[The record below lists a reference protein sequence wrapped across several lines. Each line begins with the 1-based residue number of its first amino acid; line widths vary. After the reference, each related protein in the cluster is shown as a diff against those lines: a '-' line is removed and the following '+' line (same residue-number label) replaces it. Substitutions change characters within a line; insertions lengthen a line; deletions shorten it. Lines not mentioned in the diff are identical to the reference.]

1 MVQINKSKKRNQEI
15 NSKYWFGGNSGLR
28 KKKLRNPQ
36 HDVLIF
42 PFIDVAKEMRVKKAL
57 I

>member
-1 MVQINKSKKRNQEI
+1 MAQINKSEKRNQEI

-28 KKKLRNPQ
+28 KKLRNPQ

-42 PFIDVAKEMRVKKAL
+42 LFIDVAKEMRVKKTL